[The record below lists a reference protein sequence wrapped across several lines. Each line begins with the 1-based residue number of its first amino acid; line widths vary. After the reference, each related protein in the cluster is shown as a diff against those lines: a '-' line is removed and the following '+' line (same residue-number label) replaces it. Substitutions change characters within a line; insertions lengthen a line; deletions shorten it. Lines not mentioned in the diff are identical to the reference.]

1 MESQGCLF
9 GPGLA
14 CKVVGGGPWHLRRHN
29 QSPTGALVAASRR
42 PAGILP
48 GPDAAVSPLDI
59 PEGWDPRTN
68 QQPTGLL
75 IALPAA
81 VPCCSNPS
89 GSGCGSIPVRHSW
102 RLGPAHESTAHR
114 AVDCPA
120 CGSAVLFESLRVLN
134 KKKTPCQQTR
144 SFAFYGPGGIRTL
157 DLSDANRTLSQQYRF
172 CAHIMHCE
180 KRKINVYS
188 SI

>member
-1 MESQGCLF
+1 MRAKWLGRA
-9 GPGLA
+9 LA
-14 CKVVGGGPWHLRRHN
+14 P
-29 QSPTGALVAASRR
+29 SAACR
-42 PAGILP
+42 
-48 GPDAAVSPLDI
+48 
-59 PEGWDPRTN
+59 
-68 QQPTGLL
+68 
-75 IALPAA
+75 
-81 VPCCSNPS
+81 NPS

-157 DLSDANRTLSQQYRF
+157 DLSDANRTLSQLSYRPMSLRLNQCNPF
-172 CAHIMHCE
+172 CAKSQEQNKNFVGPKGDRSCNIRFLLQAAIFRTLIALRY
-180 KRKINVYS
+180 K
-188 SI
+188 

>member
-1 MESQGCLF
+1 MVSWNHRAACLHVEKMENVADRRPFRTG
-9 GPGLA
+9 A
-14 CKVVGGGPWHLRRHN
+14 CVQSGWGGPWHLRRHN
-29 QSPTGALVAASRR
+29 QSLTGALVM
-42 PAGILP
+42 PP
-48 GPDAAVSPLDI
+48 
-59 PEGWDPRTN
+59 
-68 QQPTGLL
+68 
-75 IALPAA
+75 
-81 VPCCSNPS
+81 PCRNPS

-172 CAHIMHCE
+172 CAHLMHCE

>member
-1 MESQGCLF
+1 MVSWNHRAACLHVEKMENVADRRPFRTG
-9 GPGLA
+9 A
-14 CKVVGGGPWHLRRHN
+14 CVQSGWGGPWHLRRHN

-42 PAGILP
+42 PAGIPP
-48 GPDAAVSPLDI
+48 GPDAAASPLDI
-59 PEGWDPRTN
+59 PEGWDPRTK
-68 QQPTGLL
+68 QQPTGL
-75 IALPAA
+75 IA
-81 VPCCSNPS
+81 
-89 GSGCGSIPVRHSW
+89 
-102 RLGPAHESTAHR
+102 
-114 AVDCPA
+114 CPA

-157 DLSDANRTLSQQYRF
+157 DLSDANRTLSQQSRF
-172 CAHIMHCE
+172 CAHLMHHE

>member
-1 MESQGCLF
+1 MLRKWKMLQIGDRFGQGF
-9 GPGLA
+9 A
-14 CKVVGGGPWHLRRHN
+14 CKVVREGLGTFGGKP
-29 QSPTGALVAASRR
+29 
-42 PAGILP
+42 LP
-48 GPDAAVSPLDI
+48 C
-59 PEGWDPRTN
+59 R
-68 QQPTGLL
+68 
-75 IALPAA
+75 
-81 VPCCSNPS
+81 NPS

-157 DLSDANRTLSQQYRF
+157 DLSDANRTLSHADLKEAPKGQNISLR
-172 CAHIMHCE
+172 
-180 KRKINVYS
+180 KRQKI
-188 SI
+188 

>member
-1 MESQGCLF
+1 MLQIGDRF
-9 GPGLA
+9 GQGLA
-14 CKVVGGGPWHLRRHN
+14 CKVVGGWPWHLRRHN

-42 PAGILP
+42 PAGIPP
-48 GPDAAVSPLDI
+48 GPDAAASPLDI
-59 PEGWDPRTN
+59 PGGWDPRTN

-157 DLSDANRTLSQQYRF
+157 DLSDANRTLSQQSRF
-172 CAHIMHCE
+172 CAHLMHCE

>member
-42 PAGILP
+42 PAGIPP
-48 GPDAAVSPLDI
+48 GPDAAASPLDI
-59 PEGWDPRTN
+59 PGGWDPRTN

-157 DLSDANRTLSQQYRF
+157 DLSDSNRTLSHADLKEAPKGQN
-172 CAHIMHCE
+172 ISL
-180 KRKINVYS
+180 RKWQKI
-188 SI
+188 

>member
-1 MESQGCLF
+1 MHVEKMENVADRRPFRTG
-9 GPGLA
+9 A
-14 CKVVGGGPWHLRRHN
+14 CVQSGWGGPWHPRRHN

-42 PAGILP
+42 PAGIPP
-48 GPDAAVSPLDI
+48 GPDAAASPLDI

-81 VPCCSNPS
+81 VPYCSNPS
-89 GSGCGSIPVRHSW
+89 GSIKS
-102 RLGPAHESTAHR
+102 
-114 AVDCPA
+114 
-120 CGSAVLFESLRVLN
+120 
-134 KKKTPCQQTR
+134 KTPCLLTR

-157 DLSDANRTLSQQYRF
+157 DLSDANRTLSQQSRF
-172 CAHIMHCE
+172 CAHLMHRE